1 MQSLLERIGPVM
13 QALVSVLVMVSFIAT
28 VGVLL
33 ATLFG
38 YANDI
43 PTGVKEVLLVL
54 TGVLAGSYKEVVGF
68 WLGSSYGSAR
78 KTDAMVN
85 SSPASKAVP

>member
-1 MQSLLERIGPVM
+1 MNSLLERVGPVM
-13 QALVSVLVMVSFIAT
+13 QASVSMLVMLSFIST
-28 VGVLL
+28 VCVLL

-43 PTGVKEVLLVL
+43 PAGVKEVLLVL
-54 TGVLAGSYKEVVGF
+54 TGVLAGSYKEVVSF

-78 KTDAMVN
+78 KTDAIVN
-85 SSPASKAVP
+85 TKATP